1 MDNLPVE
8 KKASAVYQTSQKHL
22 LSPALSSTLCLVITH
37 IPDRW
42 TP

>member
-1 MDNLPVE
+1 VVE
-8 KKASAVYQTSQKHL
+8 KKVYAVHQTFQEHL
-22 LSPALSSTLCLVITH
+22 LSPALSSTGGLVITH